1 MLSIIRAHVIREAI
15 TKEVMKKI
23 YNLVS
28 NIDIQSACD
37 EAGISTKGY
46 EAIHQLLKDALRTK
60 GITEN
65 VFLSPKKVRF

>member
-1 MLSIIRAHVIREAI
+1 MLSIIRAPKSKVIREAV

-28 NIDIQSACD
+28 DIDIQSACD

-60 GITEN
+60 GIIEN
-65 VFLSPKKVRF
+65 VFRLPKR